1 MTDREEIL
9 YFIGHF
15 QKAAE
20 IFTGGCCYWFAY
32 ILKGRFPDAEFVY
45 LPVTGHF
52 VSRIDNRLYDATGD
66 VTEAFAD
73 EPRIPWDEMDQFDS
87 NVRKSVE
94 RDVVFK
100 RKWDCDDEG

>member
-15 QKAAE
+15 RKAAE
-20 IFTGGCCYWFAY
+20 TFTTGCCYWFAY
-32 ILKGRFPDAEFVY
+32 ILKGRFPEAELIY

-52 VSRIDNRLYDATGD
+52 ASRIGGRLYDATGD
-66 VTEAFAD
+66 VTEVFAD
-73 EPRIPWDEMDQFDS
+73 EMQIPWDGMDAFDS

-94 RDVVFK
+94 RDVIFK
-100 RKWDCDDEG
+100 RKRDDDGE